1 MKKIK
6 ALFFYSKNSLRFIWK
21 TNKEYLFLTV
31 LSIIFDSVK
40 IFPGMYLTSL
50 SIDCLVG
57 EADFGEY
64 LNVIIG
70 IIAVM
75 ILVAAFSMFTD
86 NKLEYIKKRFY
97 SDIRMQINDIC
108 MNTDFCNIQS
118 KTFLESK
125 TFAIEALDRDCLDS
139 FIQSM
144 RRVISCI
151 LIIGGVSYVISKSSL
166 IILIALVVSLAIN
179 LYNDYLNARHNFT
192 DTKEEVEYR
201 RKSTYLQSI
210 SSDFSFAKEIRL
222 FNLKNRFH
230 KRMDEVDKLLFR
242 ARESRRKKRNSSAAV
257 AYAAEAI
264 LDICMYLFYGYQVL
278 VSAAITLGEF
288 SLYINALRQLKSS
301 VDDII
306 YTLTDFI
313 VNTEYLDK
321 FFTFI
326 EQKTNSANIES
337 KSAVASKAAIQFE
350 NVFFRYPNSEQYTLK
365 NINITLNAGET
376 LLIVGE
382 NGAGKSTF
390 AKLLCGL
397 YRPTEGRI
405 LFNGVDISA
414 MEPQE
419 YMRQV
424 SAVFQDYKL
433 FAMSISDN
441 ICSMHGKHGKNID
454 KIRNALT
461 QTNMLD
467 KVDGLCEKEN
477 TQLYRIFDENGVE
490 FSGGEMQRLAISR
503 AIYKDSPI
511 LVLDEP
517 TSALDPKAEYEIY
530 SSFQKISNNRTA
542 VYISHRMSSTKFSD
556 KIAVFKDGEISEYGT
571 HDELMGSNGLYSELY
586 SLQSSLY
593 KKQTIS

>member
-6 ALFFYSKNSLRFIWK
+6 ALFLYSKKSLRFIWK
-21 TNKEYLFLTV
+21 TNKGYLFLTV
-31 LSIIFDSVK
+31 LSIILDSVK
-40 IFPGMYLTSL
+40 IFPGMYLTSI
-50 SIDCLVG
+50 SIDCLVS
-57 EADFGEY
+57 ENDFGEY
-64 LNVIIG
+64 LRIVIG

-75 ILVAAFSMFTD
+75 ILVAALSTFTN
-86 NKLEYIKKRFY
+86 NKLDYVKKRFY

-125 TFAIEALDRDCLDS
+125 TFAIDALDRDCLDS

-230 KRMDEVDKLLFR
+230 KRMDEVDKLLFC
-242 ARESRRKKRNSSAAV
+242 ARESRRKERNSSAAV

-278 VSAAITLGEF
+278 VSAVITLGEF

-326 EQKTNSANIES
+326 EQKTYSANIES
-337 KSAVASKAAIQFE
+337 KSAVVSKAAIQFE
-350 NVFFRYPNSEQYTLK
+350 NVFFRYPNAEQYTLK

-441 ICSMHGKHGKNID
+441 ICSMQWKNID

-461 QTNMLD
+461 QTNMLE
-467 KVDGLCEKEN
+467 KVDGLCKKEN

-490 FSGGEMQRLAISR
+490 FSGGEMQRLSISR
-503 AIYKDSPI
+503 TIYKDSPI

-530 SSFQKISNNRTA
+530 SSFQNISNNRTA

-571 HDELMGSNGLYSELY
+571 HDELMESNGLYSELY

-593 KKQTIS
+593 KRQTIS

>member
-125 TFAIEALDRDCLDS
+125 TFAIEALDRDCLDA

-230 KRMDEVDKLLFR
+230 KRMDEVDKLLFC
-242 ARESRRKKRNSSAAV
+242 ARESRRKERNSSAAV

-326 EQKTNSANIES
+326 EQKTHSANIES
-337 KSAVASKAAIQFE
+337 KSAVVSKAAIQFE

-441 ICSMHGKHGKNID
+441 ICSMHGKNID

-461 QTNMLD
+461 QTNMLE

-490 FSGGEMQRLAISR
+490 FSGGEMQRLSISR

-530 SSFQKISNNRTA
+530 SSFQNISNNRTA

>member
-1 MKKIK
+1 MSKMKKIK
-6 ALFFYSKNSLRFIWK
+6 ALFLYSKKSLRFIWK
-21 TNKEYLFLTV
+21 TNKGYLFLTV
-31 LSIIFDSVK
+31 LSIILDSVK
-40 IFPGMYLTSL
+40 IFPGMYLTSI
-50 SIDCLVG
+50 SIDCLVS
-57 EADFGEY
+57 ENDFGEY
-64 LNVIIG
+64 LRIVIG

-75 ILVAAFSMFTD
+75 ILVAALSTFTN
-86 NKLEYIKKRFY
+86 NKLDYVKKRFY

-125 TFAIEALDRDCLDS
+125 TFAIDALDRDCLDS

-230 KRMDEVDKLLFR
+230 KRMDEVDKLLFC
-242 ARESRRKKRNSSAAV
+242 ARESRRKERNSSAAV

-278 VSAAITLGEF
+278 VSAVITLGEF

-326 EQKTNSANIES
+326 EQKTYSANIES
-337 KSAVASKAAIQFE
+337 KSAVVSKAAIQFE
-350 NVFFRYPNSEQYTLK
+350 NVFFRYPNAEQYTLK

-441 ICSMHGKHGKNID
+441 ICSMQWKNID

-461 QTNMLD
+461 QTNMLE
-467 KVDGLCEKEN
+467 KVDGLCKKEN

-490 FSGGEMQRLAISR
+490 FSGGEMQRLSISR
-503 AIYKDSPI
+503 TIYKDSPI

-530 SSFQKISNNRTA
+530 SSFQNISNNRTA

-571 HDELMGSNGLYSELY
+571 HDELMESNGLYSELY

-593 KKQTIS
+593 KRQTIS

>member
-1 MKKIK
+1 MSKMKKIK
-6 ALFFYSKNSLRFIWK
+6 ALFLYSKKSLRFIWK
-21 TNKEYLFLTV
+21 TNKGYLFLTV
-31 LSIIFDSVK
+31 LSIILDSVK
-40 IFPGMYLTSL
+40 IFPGMYLTSI
-50 SIDCLVG
+50 SIDCLVS
-57 EADFGEY
+57 ENDFGEY
-64 LNVIIG
+64 LRIVIG

-75 ILVAAFSMFTD
+75 ILVAALSTFTN
-86 NKLEYIKKRFY
+86 NKLEYVKKRFY

-166 IILIALVVSLAIN
+166 IILIALVVSLVIN

-230 KRMDEVDKLLFR
+230 KRMDEVDKLLFC
-242 ARESRRKKRNSSAAV
+242 ARESRRKERNSSAAV

-326 EQKTNSANIES
+326 EQKTHSANIES
-337 KSAVASKAAIQFE
+337 KSAVVSKAAIQFE
-350 NVFFRYPNSEQYTLK
+350 NVFFRYPNAEQYTLK

-441 ICSMHGKHGKNID
+441 ICSMQGKNID

-461 QTNMLD
+461 QTNMLE

-490 FSGGEMQRLAISR
+490 FSGGEMQRLSISR

-530 SSFQKISNNRTA
+530 SSFQKISNNRTV

-593 KKQTIS
+593 KRQTIS